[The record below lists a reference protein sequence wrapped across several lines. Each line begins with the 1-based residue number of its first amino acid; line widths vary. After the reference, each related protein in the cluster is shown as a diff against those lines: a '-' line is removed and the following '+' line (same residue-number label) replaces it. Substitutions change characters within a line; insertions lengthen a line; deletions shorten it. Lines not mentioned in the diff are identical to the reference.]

1 MLESVSLFVV
11 GACTIAGGIR
21 QNLTFPSNRTCK
33 VASRF
38 PECAM
43 QDELISRM
51 DVTLP
56 WIVVLATLT
65 VLGMPTF
72 LVSSKHKERG
82 LRVLSSNLVQYLA
95 LLVGSMLVEHP
106 SLAFALTIHSCMQ
119 FLVHLNV
126 DCSLVGG
133 SLWWGLRYLAAAGL
147 LAWEVCAGPPLS
159 VVPWPGTPSS
169 VTCSYL
175 GHLLGCIGPGMI
187 LDALRMLVSL
197 ADYVS
202 FRPEPY

>member
-1 MLESVSLFVV
+1 MLESVSLLVV
-11 GACTIAGGIR
+11 GACTIAGGVR
-21 QNLTFPSNRTCK
+21 QNATFPSNRTCR
-33 VASRF
+33 VSMRF

-43 QDELISRM
+43 QDELISRA
-51 DVTLP
+51 DITLP
-56 WIVVLATLT
+56 WLVVLGTLT

-72 LVSSKHKERG
+72 LVPSKHKERG
-82 LRVLSSNLVQYLA
+82 LRLLSSNLVQYMT
-95 LLVGSMLVEHP
+95 LLLGCMLVENP
-106 SLAFALTIHSCMQ
+106 SLAFALTMHACMQ
-119 FLVHLNV
+119 FLVHLRV

-133 SLWWGLRYLAAAGL
+133 HLWWGCRYLAAAGL

-159 VVPWPGTPSS
+159 VVSWPGTTSS

-187 LDALRMLVSL
+187 LDALGMVISL

-202 FRPEPY
+202 FRHDPY